1 MKKIII
7 TFLILHISIGYSS
20 EDVAKATSKKSKD
33 IDSISVAYNNAILM
47 AQYQYN
53 EAIKKAYEEYA
64 KELEMIENIEEKTFK
79 IVSNDTSIS
88 PSMEIKKRYD
98 GGEAIASIAN
108 GYSAA
113 QLDSIIASLGLPKSS
128 GTKTQK
134 IEIIIKNAK

>member
-1 MKKIII
+1 MRNILSIL
-7 TFLILHISIGYSS
+7 FLTCQILS
-20 EDVAKATSKKSKD
+20 
-33 IDSISVAYNNAILM
+33 NAQTLS
-47 AQYQYN
+47 
-53 EAIKKAYEEYA
+53 
-64 KELEMIENIEEKTFK
+64 T
-79 IVSNDTSIS
+79 TSIS
-88 PSMEIKKRYD
+88 